1 MSESFVQKHSQ
12 PFVLH
17 RDGEPVGEVA
27 GVKGDGR
34 ITFAGTPEV
43 FVGDWLEDASARS
56 WLHVTDVNRGKLGSR
71 LVVSAAYET
80 GLDYRR
86 KEAASVRLTAMLD
99 DVADAIWTLSDKK
112 MPPARKNRAQDLLNE
127 LGGILRTL
135 PQPVASQLAGKIAS
149 HFVEGG

>member
-1 MSESFVQKHSQ
+1 MSESFVRKHSQ

-27 GVKGDGR
+27 GAKGAGR
-34 ITFAGTPEV
+34 ITFAGAPEV
-43 FVGDWLEDASARS
+43 FFGDWLEDASSRA
-56 WLHVTDVNRGKLGSR
+56 WLHVTDVNRGKLGHR
-71 LVVSAAYET
+71 LIVSAAYET

-86 KEAASVRLTAMLD
+86 KEAASLQLTAMLD

-149 HFVEGG
+149 HFMEGG